1 MASGKETP
9 RQKMIG
15 MMYLVLTA
23 LLALNVSK
31 DILQAFVVV
40 NGSLERTNDN
50 FREKTDG
57 QYSAFDKAKQIDEKK
72 VKANWDKAQ
81 AVKLLSKE
89 LLTYIEGIKKQV
101 MGRTDGLTDA
111 QADSVHLNY
120 INSKDNFDIPTNI
133 MIGES
138 EDGSKGMSHE
148 LKNKLISFKEKLYG
162 FIDER
167 DRQNVHLGINTEDP
181 KHNEA
186 NENWELYNFYHTPLA
201 AVVTILSKFQND
213 VKKAESDVVEY
224 LFRQVNID
232 DFVFDTISAKVI
244 SPSNYVLLGEEY
256 NADVFV
262 AAYSKT
268 KNPKVMVGDY
278 DMTKG
283 SFTGT
288 SDSIYVE
295 KGTGKY
301 KVKPTHEGIYKY
313 GGEVTLISP
322 QGNKRIYPFESEYI
336 VAKPTMVIS
345 SDKMRVLYMGV
356 DNPVSV
362 SVPGVANENVTTS
375 IGAGGSMNKTG
386 SGNYNVVVTKQGKI
400 SINVNATMENGEKR
414 SFGSMEFKVKPLP
427 KPLVQ
432 IGNVIGSGIMSKNLL
447 LLQSEIKTGYDP
459 SFDFQATP
467 NVKSFK
473 LVTIVRGSLVEE
485 PSNGSKLSKNQ
496 LDIIKSARPGQKIF
510 FEDIKVQGPDK
521 VIHTLSMSL
530 TLTN

>member
-89 LLTYIEGIKKQV
+89 LLVYIEGIKKQV
-101 MGRTDGLTDA
+101 MGRTDGLSET
-111 QADSVHLNY
+111 QADSIHLAY
-120 INSKDNFDIPTNI
+120 INSKDNYDISTNI

-138 EDGSKGMSHE
+138 EDGSKGMSRE
-148 LKNKLISFKEKLYG
+148 LKNKLVDFKQKLYG

-167 DRQNVHLGINTEDP
+167 DRQSIHLGINTDAPE
-181 KHNEA
+181 HNEA

-278 DMTKG
+278 DMSEKKFLG
-283 SFTGT
+283 S

-301 KVKPTHEGIYKY
+301 KTKPTHEGIYKY

-336 VAKPTMVIS
+336 VARPALTVS
-345 SDKMRVLYMGV
+345 ADKMNVFYMGV
-356 DNPVSV
+356 VNPVSI
-362 SVPGVANENVTTS
+362 SVPGVANENIIATMDN
-375 IGAGGSMNKTG
+375 GSLVKKGNGKYEVIVKSGSKTR
-386 SGNYNVVVTKQGKI
+386 
-400 SINVNATMENGEKR
+400 INVMAKMPNGENR
-414 SFGSMEFKVKPLP
+414 SMGFIEYRVKQLPEPIPNINGKSGTSLKLSLSLLKAAQGIGVAYDGSFEFEAKA
-427 KPLVQ
+427 
-432 IGNVIGSGIMSKNLL
+432 S
-447 LLQSEIKTGYDP
+447 
-459 SFDFQATP
+459 
-467 NVKSFK
+467 VKSFTFSYTKNGTAEYKSNGPYFTDDMKK
-473 LVTIVRGSLVEE
+473 LINTMKTGNSFYLEDVVTMGPDGVKHTANMKVTII
-485 PSNGSKLSKNQ
+485 N
-496 LDIIKSARPGQKIF
+496 
-510 FEDIKVQGPDK
+510 
-521 VIHTLSMSL
+521 
-530 TLTN
+530 